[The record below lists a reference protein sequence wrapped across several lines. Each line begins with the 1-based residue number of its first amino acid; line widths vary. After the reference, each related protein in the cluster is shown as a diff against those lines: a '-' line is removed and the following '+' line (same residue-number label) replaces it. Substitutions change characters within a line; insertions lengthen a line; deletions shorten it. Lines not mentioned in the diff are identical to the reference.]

1 MTLEKSTADPS
12 ELKQALSWR
21 HDFHAHPELAFKERR
36 TTAIVEAE
44 LRRFCLDV
52 ETGIGVTG
60 VVGTLKGLQGSG
72 PAIGLRS
79 ELDALPLNEINDIEY
94 RSRTPGQMHA
104 CGHDGHGAI
113 LLETAR
119 RLAAKPDFRGAAH
132 FIFQPAEEHG
142 GGAKVMLD
150 DGLLDRY
157 PREIIW
163 ALHN

>member
-44 LRRFCLDV
+44 LWRFGLDV

-60 VVGTLKGLQGSG
+60 GVGTLKGRQGSG
-72 PAIGLRS
+72 PSIGLMS
-79 ELDALPLNEINDIEY
+79 ELDALPLNESDDIEY
-94 RSRTPGQMHA
+94 RSRTPGQMYA

-119 RLAAKPDFRGAAH
+119 RLAAKPDFRGAVH
-132 FIFQPAEEHG
+132 FIFQPAGEHG

-157 PREIIW
+157 PRESTW